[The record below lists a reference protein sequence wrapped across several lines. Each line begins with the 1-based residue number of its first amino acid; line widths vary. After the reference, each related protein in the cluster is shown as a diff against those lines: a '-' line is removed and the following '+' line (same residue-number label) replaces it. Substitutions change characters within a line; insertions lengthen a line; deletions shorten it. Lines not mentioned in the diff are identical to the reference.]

1 MCPRRPLG
9 SLIRRFMLSAANG
22 SNFQLQRVS
31 NELMSSQSVLQSEW
45 QSSMYE
51 EIFYDKKDGAFWDK
65 ETGVDLNIKT
75 TPNCYG
81 M

>member
-1 MCPRRPLG
+1 
-9 SLIRRFMLSAANG
+9 
-22 SNFQLQRVS
+22 
-31 NELMSSQSVLQSEW
+31 
-45 QSSMYE
+45 MYE
-51 EIFYDKKDGAFWDK
+51 EIFYDKKDGSFWDK